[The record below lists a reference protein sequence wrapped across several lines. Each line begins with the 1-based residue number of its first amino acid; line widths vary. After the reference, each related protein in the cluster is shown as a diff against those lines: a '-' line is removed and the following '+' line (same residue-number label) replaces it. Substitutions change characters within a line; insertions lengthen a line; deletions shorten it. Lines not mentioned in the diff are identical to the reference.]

1 MRYMYSNELYHYG
14 IRGQKWGIRRF
25 QNPDGTLT
33 KAGMRRYGTVE
44 NLQKGMTKKQAA
56 EHEAEK
62 QAAINSGKTAQV
74 QKFSSE
80 LTREEMARA
89 VQRIQDEQKLSE
101 LRAKDID
108 AGMQKVKSITNTIG
122 QIASTAETVTKAY
135 NAVADIN
142 NAFNSDKKL
151 PKIGLKLA
159 EQRHQEFDQLL
170 RTKDIEYFRKN
181 AGKFS
186 SAELKEVE
194 DRYGKAKAI
203 DKKADKEKGITN
215 KDRKESENQGNKDN
229 KSQSQQKE
237 KTDNSKSEEKKEKK
251 VTDISDWDP
260 SNYSQPSQ
268 KVAPKKVTDIS
279 DWDPSNYSQPSQKV
293 APKKE
298 VEVPKYSQP
307 SQTRITSDS
316 GKSVLGKM
324 FDSAYKGKHDIK
336 VPTYSQPSQKSVEQ
350 VTKTLMSNNKT
361 LASKLASNQEASKS
375 AFNAYQ
381 MMHPGSEV
389 SFNDFQDWFK

>member
-62 QAAINSGKTAQV
+62 QAAINSGKTAQI

-159 EQRHQEFDQLL
+159 EQRQQEFDQLL

-194 DRYGKAKAI
+194 ARYGKAKAI

-237 KTDNSKSEEKKEKK
+237 KTDNSKSEEKKE
-251 VTDISDWDP
+251 
-260 SNYSQPSQ
+260 
-268 KVAPKKVTDIS
+268 KKVTDIS